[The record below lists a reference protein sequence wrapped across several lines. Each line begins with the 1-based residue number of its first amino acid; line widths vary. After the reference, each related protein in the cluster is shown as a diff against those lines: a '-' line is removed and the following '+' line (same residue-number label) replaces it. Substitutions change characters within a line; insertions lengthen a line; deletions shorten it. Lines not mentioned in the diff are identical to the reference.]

1 LLVFSFRE
9 FTVAER
15 GGDEILIQSVP
26 ASGRKDRA
34 GDQVIERPVI
44 VRPDQTVRCDIQ
56 PDHGDGRYDEE
67 RRNFDT
73 PPHPIPRQA
82 ATGGETT
89 ELWAALQMVLML
101 LEKVEYRL

>member
-1 LLVFSFRE
+1 MLVFSFRE

-15 GGDEILIQSVP
+15 GGDEILIQSLP

-44 VRPDQTVRCDIQ
+44 VRPDQTVPCDIQ
-56 PDHGDGRYDEE
+56 PDHGDGRSHDEE

-82 ATGGETT
+82 ATGGEPT
-89 ELWAALQMVLML
+89 ELW
-101 LEKVEYRL
+101 RCRWC

>member
-1 LLVFSFRE
+1 
-9 FTVAER
+9 VAER

-56 PDHGDGRYDEE
+56 PDHGDGRSQDEE

-73 PPHPIPRQA
+73 PPHPIPVS
-82 ATGGETT
+82 GGMS
-89 ELWAALQMVLML
+89 Q
-101 LEKVEYRL
+101 